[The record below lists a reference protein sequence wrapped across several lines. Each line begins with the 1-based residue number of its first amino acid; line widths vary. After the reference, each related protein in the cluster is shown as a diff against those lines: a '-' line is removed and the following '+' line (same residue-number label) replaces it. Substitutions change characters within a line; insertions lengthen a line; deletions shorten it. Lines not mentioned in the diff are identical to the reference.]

1 LTKLMAAGLSQT
13 GFAKNDPEEVAMN
26 RIRRGEAVTP
36 AISRSQTAGF
46 TGSGQETTL
55 VKEAS

>member
-1 LTKLMAAGLSQT
+1 LTKLMAAGLPQT

-26 RIRRGEAVTP
+26 RIRHGEAVTP
-36 AISRSQTAGF
+36 CYFAVTDGGLHGVR
-46 TGSGQETTL
+46 QETTL